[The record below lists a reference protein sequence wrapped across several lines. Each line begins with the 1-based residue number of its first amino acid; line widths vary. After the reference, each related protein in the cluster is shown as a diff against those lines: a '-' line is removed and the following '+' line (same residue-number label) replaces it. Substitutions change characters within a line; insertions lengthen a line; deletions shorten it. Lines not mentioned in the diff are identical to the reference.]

1 MNKQQVID
9 KLHSHLSDKGT
20 VYPKWELTEIVESF
34 LEVVSD
40 SLEQGHN
47 VSLTNF
53 GKFSVKTK
61 RSRKFYNIQKRETEQ
76 APEKRVIEFNPR
88 KSNNSCKPQI

>member
-20 VYPKWELTEIVESF
+20 IYPKWELTEFVESF
-34 LEVVSD
+34 LEVVSE
-40 SLEQGHN
+40 SLRQGN
-47 VSLTNF
+47 NISLTKF

-61 RSRKFYNIQKRETEQ
+61 KTRKFYNIQKGAIEQ
-76 APEKRVIEFNPR
+76 APPKRVVEFAPHP
-88 KSNNSCKPQI
+88 SIVTQQE